1 MNRSRADSG
10 VGSGGEEDQQAP
22 PNPDVEEEVP
32 VPEPEPEPVPEEE
45 AEEVPGPLLLVP
57 LANLLADPGA
67 EPPQENANW
76 HQPAEEPPAQE
87 VIFLQEQEFE
97 ELWLAAYNQLD
108 DIDKMLLSYF
118 SDFLG
123 EFELEELLDI
133 FEF

>member
-1 MNRSRADSG
+1 
-10 VGSGGEEDQQAP
+10 
-22 PNPDVEEEVP
+22 
-32 VPEPEPEPVPEEE
+32 VPEEE

-67 EPPQENANW
+67 EPPQVNANW

-97 ELWLAAYNQLD
+97 ELD
-108 DIDKMLLSYF
+108 DIDKLLLSYF

-123 EFELEELLDI
+123 EYELEELPDV
-133 FEF
+133 FES